1 MSFIL
6 GFNISFVH
14 QNNKKFWKK
23 WKRSSQLW
31 SPEQILSKAWFQKL
45 RNPWILYSISLIQ
58 LEDKETNED
67 SPQIDLM
74 NSVQER
80 VWEIQFKNSQLQTYR
95 DLKKSSIDKSQHDK
109 QLYSLAYLFRVLFV
123 LISSSP
129 CPCFSLLFP
138 RCLLCCKSSSD
149 SSKLEKKLTKFK
161 IEISLAVCGFPKT
174 AFTRGARAWTLG
186 SLTKCHVNCTI
197 LCWWAS
203 GRRPILVEIIAP
215 DDPPENEQIS
225 TEVVADLNNC
235 SFCGERYPLG
245 FIVWTVNTRDMQS
258 LSRENRLLSALFSRT
273 EITNSWGV
281 VVLEVPGVEHYE
293 WKRKRREDSQ

>member
-161 IEISLAVCGFPKT
+161 NRNFLSGLWISK
-174 AFTRGARAWTLG
+174 
-186 SLTKCHVNCTI
+186 
-197 LCWWAS
+197 
-203 GRRPILVEIIAP
+203 
-215 DDPPENEQIS
+215 D
-225 TEVVADLNNC
+225 
-235 SFCGERYPLG
+235 SFHSRSKSM
-245 FIVWTVNTRDMQS
+245 NTRFFDKV
-258 LSRENRLLSALFSRT
+258 SR
-273 EITNSWGV
+273 
-281 VVLEVPGVEHYE
+281 
-293 WKRKRREDSQ
+293 